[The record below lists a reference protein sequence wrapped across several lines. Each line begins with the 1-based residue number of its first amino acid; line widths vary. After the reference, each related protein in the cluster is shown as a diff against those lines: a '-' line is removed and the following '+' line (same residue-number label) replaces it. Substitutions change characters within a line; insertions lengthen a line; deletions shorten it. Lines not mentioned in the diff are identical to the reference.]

1 MSISA
6 PRSPVSARPAPR
18 GTTGDALTPSRRRW
32 LRGGLVAALGWVV
45 GGATGCGYSLRPP
58 FDETIRTVYVPIF
71 RTVNSFRR
79 DLNLR
84 LTEAVIREIET
95 TTPYKVVG
103 SPEQAD
109 YVLEGEIELA
119 DKNALIQNPNNLPRQ
134 VTSMVQVSVAFFP
147 SISSDPQRGENRIR
161 LQEMVNFY
169 PEPGETVLTAYDKVL
184 TKLAKRIVSNLE
196 TVW

>member
-6 PRSPVSARPAPR
+6 PWSPDSAS
-18 GTTGDALTPSRRRW
+18 SRRRW
-32 LRGGLVAALGWVV
+32 LRGGLVAVLSWIV
-45 GGATGCGYSLRPP
+45 GGAGCGYSLRPP

-71 RTVNSFRR
+71 RTVNTFRR

-95 TTPYKVVG
+95 STPYKVVG

-109 YVLEGEIELA
+109 YILEGEIELA

-147 SISSDPQRGENRIR
+147 SASSDPQRGENRIR
-161 LQEMVNFY
+161 LQEVVNFY
-169 PEPGETVLTAYDKVL
+169 PETGETVLTAYDKVL